1 MIITETSKK
10 RNIILTIFLSII
22 FLTDLI
28 ATKSFLLDNNL
39 KELNKTELIFGIL
52 GIVDLILIVFLFYW
66 KKWAFWA
73 LIGTSIITL
82 IINLSIGI
90 GAISYVGLLG
100 IIIIYLLL
108 QLKKDGIKGWDNL
121 E

>member
-1 MIITETSKK
+1 MILTETSKK
-10 RNIILTIFLSII
+10 RNLILTIFMVFI

-28 ATKSFLLDNNL
+28 SSKSFLLENNL
-39 KELNKTELIFGIL
+39 QELNKTELIFGIL
-52 GIVDLILIVFLFYW
+52 SIVDLILIVFLFYW

-73 LIGTSIITL
+73 LVGTSLITL
-82 IINLSIGI
+82 TINLNIGI
-90 GAISYVGLLG
+90 GAISFIGLLG

-108 QLKKDGIKGWDNL
+108 QLKKDGIKGWNNL

>member
-1 MIITETSKK
+1 MILKETSKK
-10 RNIILTIFLSII
+10 RNLILTIFLLII
-22 FLTDLI
+22 YLTDLI
-28 ATKSFLLDNNL
+28 GTKSFLLENNL

-73 LIGTSIITL
+73 LLGTSIITL
-82 IINLSIGI
+82 IFNLNIGI
-90 GAISYVGLLG
+90 GAVSLIGLLG

-108 QLKKDGIKGWDNL
+108 QLKRDGIKGWNNL

>member
-1 MIITETSKK
+1 MILTETSKK
-10 RNIILTIFLSII
+10 RNLILTIFLSII

-28 ATKSFLLDNNL
+28 TTKSFLLDNNL
-39 KELNKTELIFGIL
+39 KELNKTELVFGIL

-73 LIGTSIITL
+73 LLGTSIITL

-90 GAISYVGLLG
+90 GAVSLIGLLG

-108 QLKKDGIKGWDNL
+108 QLKRDGIKGWNNL